1 MNTISI
7 FLGSSHTLSHERVL
21 IGDNI
26 RKLSDLWEKKGV
38 RLHLLVWEDY
48 KAEYKGQSKQTDYD
62 LDLVGKADIVIT
74 MFRERVG
81 LWIEH
86 ELDIA
91 QTNHCTDIHC
101 FCLPSSNRD
110 SIVSYLQGK
119 LLHVTEVNNGNTI
132 IQHLTTI
139 VEQYI
144 SKHNLETSDT
154 STYPTK
160 SFYATIPSDAK
171 NYRVALGNIIRSLD
185 MLSEQQLNVR
195 CRLHPYCTP
204 SLIIGETDHYLG
216 IFKTKTTHRES
227 DEFKLALKQMHEN
240 YRPEAITIFKVSGGN
255 LLNANHEIALLLK
268 EKEIFTVGINNN
280 DRLYLKLL
288 LWLYSTSIPNI
299 KPDDVNISIRDF
311 KIHFF
316 GHPVADLSSLE
327 NGKQIK
333 ELIARKQILDDSF
346 SRIQKS
352 TDSNRNNKLAII
364 DRKRAAINSNIM
376 QMLAIELNKY
386 LFEPSLYIIDETQ
399 PVDTEEILQTVKLEA
414 NQIQQLKI
422 NIGNNWRNDDD
433 VIYHRIEYLRG
444 NLNSENQLEEISKLL
459 NARNQI
465 LLEAYRNQ
473 FVQSKY
479 VFETLQYAVS
489 VCDTYNLTEYDFD
502 ENVLFGQIVKL
513 SDETRV
519 TNPDI
524 EMMRLNYGNSFARI
538 GDYTQAQENY
548 ETALNHFKLFACETP
563 AERKNLAHLYV
574 SIVMHTIERTPHS
587 GDVKEWIS
595 EFMQLSSRWF
605 DESPRYIIERAMA
618 LCCHLAEVEFVPYIA
633 DKEAKEAEA
642 IFEQLLAYPHLQSDD
657 QLYGD
662 IYCFFPNIIG
672 RYYIEQNSIVNIEDR
687 KEYIEKAYKYFKI
700 VLEKIAPLE
709 NIEYSEYLTHFANA
723 NHNLGYLYVKEN
735 QNKQAVDYYNVA
747 LAARR
752 TIFVASQSPRDE
764 VSVAETL
771 VNACW
776 AFINELESAFREQRT
791 GKLLTFASD
800 PISMANEALEI
811 YTRYNVDGMLGPE
824 TNYYKSL
831 MLVGYLNILLS
842 ITNVKTDADFGME
855 CLRKC
860 FEWDDLHPE
869 NDQHGR
875 IMSIKQNIKDFAS
888 FELYEK

>member
-38 RLHLLVWEDY
+38 RLRLLVWEDY
-48 KAEYKGQSKQTDYD
+48 KAEYKGRSKQTDYD

-81 LWIEH
+81 MWTEH

-91 QTNHCTDIHC
+91 QTNHCTDIYC

-110 SIVSYLQGK
+110 SIVSHLQGK

-139 VEQYI
+139 IEQYI
-144 SKHNLETSDT
+144 SIHNLETTET

-171 NYRVALGNIIRSLD
+171 SFRIALGNIIRSLD
-185 MLSEQQLNVR
+185 MLSEQQLNIR

-204 SLIIGETDHYLG
+204 SLIMGETDHYLG

-227 DEFKLALKQMHEN
+227 DEFKLALKQMHDN
-240 YRPEAITIFKVSGGN
+240 YRPEAITIFKVYGGN
-255 LLNANHEIALLLK
+255 LLNANHEIAPLLK

-299 KPDDVNISIRDF
+299 KPDDVNICIRDF

-333 ELIARKQILDDSF
+333 ELIAYKQTLDDSF
-346 SRIQKS
+346 QCIQKS
-352 TDSNRNNKLAII
+352 TDSNRNNKLAVI
-364 DRKRAAINSNIM
+364 DRQRAAVNSNIM

-399 PVDTEEILQTVKLEA
+399 PVETEEILQAVELEA
-414 NQIQQLKI
+414 NQIQQLKT
-422 NIGNNWRNDDD
+422 NIGNNWRNDDKA
-433 VIYHRIEYLRG
+433 IYHRIEYLRG
-444 NLNSENQLEEISKLL
+444 IINSENQIEEISKLV

-473 FVQSKY
+473 FVQPKY
-479 VFETLQYAVS
+479 VFEALLYAVS
-489 VCDTYNLTEYDFD
+489 LCDTYNFAEYKFD
-502 ENVLFGQIVKL
+502 EDVLFGQIVKL
-513 SDETRV
+513 SDETRI

-538 GDYTQAQENY
+538 GDGTQAQEHY

-563 AERKNLAHLYV
+563 AERMNLAHLYM

-595 EFMQLSSRWF
+595 EFMLLSSRWF
-605 DESPRYIIERAMA
+605 AENPKYIIERAMA

-633 DKEAKEAEA
+633 NTEAKEAEA
-642 IFEQLLAYPHLQSDD
+642 IFEQLLAYPYLQPDD

-662 IYCFFPNIIG
+662 VYCLFPNIIG
-672 RYYIEQNSIVNIEDR
+672 RYYIEQNSIVNTED
-687 KEYIEKAYKYFKI
+687 KKGCLEKAYRYFKI
-700 VLEKIAPLE
+700 VLDKIVPLE
-709 NIEYSEYLTHFANA
+709 NIDYLEYLTHFANA
-723 NHNLGYLYVKEN
+723 NHNLGYLYAKDYQN
-735 QNKQAVDYYNVA
+735 QQAVDYYNAA
-747 LAARR
+747 LDARR
-752 TIFVASQSPRDE
+752 TIFVASQSSRDE

-771 VNACW
+771 VNICW
-776 AFINELESAFREQRT
+776 VFIYELGSAFREQRI
-791 GKLLTFASD
+791 GRLLRLDSD
-800 PISMANEALEI
+800 PLSMANEALEI

-842 ITNVKTDADFGME
+842 GTNIKSDADYGKE

-860 FEWDDLHPE
+860 FEWDALHPE
-869 NDQHGR
+869 NDQHDR
-875 IMSIKQNIKDFAS
+875 IMDVKQNIKCFN
-888 FELYEK
+888 